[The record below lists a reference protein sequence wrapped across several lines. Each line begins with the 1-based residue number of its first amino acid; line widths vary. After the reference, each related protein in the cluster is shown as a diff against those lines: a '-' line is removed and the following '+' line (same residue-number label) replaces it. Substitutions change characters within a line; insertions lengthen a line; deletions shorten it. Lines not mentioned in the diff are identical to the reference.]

1 VSTDLSGSWSI
12 EVETPLG
19 QNIPATLTLERVGQ
33 GFIAKILSDMGNA
46 DLGVVDLNDNS
57 FHTNTFLEMDGH
69 KVAAEITARFKGDQL
84 EGSLKLQNSPSLPFT
99 GSKDE

>member
-1 VSTDLSGSWSI
+1 
-12 EVETPLG
+12 VETPLG
-19 QNIPATLTLERVGQ
+19 QSIPATLTLERQGQ

-46 DLGVVDLNDNS
+46 DLGVVELNDNS

-69 KVAAEITARFKGDQL
+69 KVAVEINARFNGDQL
-84 EGSLKLQNSPSLPFT
+84 QGSLKLQNSPALPFT